1 MAGEL
6 LRTDVGDLTFDVR
19 VDGPED
25 GRPVLLLHGFP
36 QSAHSWRHVA
46 PTLADAGHRV
56 VALDQRGVPAGARP
70 TEVEAYR
77 LPELVDDALSAAGE
91 LFGPGVPLHLVGH
104 DWGAA
109 VAWQLAAV
117 APHLVR
123 SLTAVS
129 VPHPKAFSSALQ
141 SDPEQREKSQYMLR
155 WREPETPER
164 ELLADDAAKLRELL
178 GGGSI
183 PGVDVE
189 ECVARAKEPDAL
201 TAALNWY
208 RAARR
213 EDGADTPQP
222 VRVPTT
228 YVWSTEDVAIGRA
241 AAEGVADVVEGPYR
255 FVELDGVSHW
265 VPEEAPDRLAE
276 EILAR
281 TGSE

>member
-1 MAGEL
+1 VERLEL
-6 LRTDVGDLTFDVR
+6 TVGDDTFTASAW
-19 VDGPED
+19 GPVE
-25 GRPVLLLHGFP
+25 GPAVLLLHGFP
-36 QSAHSWRHVA
+36 QSAHSWRLVA
-46 PTLADAGHRV
+46 PTLAEAGHRV
-56 VALDQRGVPAGARP
+56 VALDQRGVPATARP
-70 TEVEAYR
+70 TDVEAYR
-77 LPELVDDALSAAGE
+77 LPVLVDDALGAAGE
-91 LFGPGVPLHLVGH
+91 LFGPAVPLHLVGH

-117 APHLVR
+117 APHLIR

-129 VPHPKAFSSALQ
+129 VPHPKAFSAALA

-178 GGGSI
+178 GDGKV

-189 ECVARAKEPDAL
+189 ECVARAKEADAL

-228 YVWSTEDVAIGRA
+228 YVWSTGDVAIGRA
-241 AAEGVADVVEGPYR
+241 AAEGVADVIEGPYA

-281 TGSE
+281 TGAE